1 MQYRAVMIDVFR
13 RETDIANALSRSIE
27 ERAFAI
33 HVQPQV
39 TIEDGGIVA
48 AEALTRFTD
57 PELRRYPVQEIFDVA
72 EERGL
77 GSRLSEVLLE
87 LAADTALELHSR
99 PETRVPVA
107 INLSPSTLKA
117 PRMLVKQLR
126 GWVDRGLDP
135 SMITLEITEDAISG
149 RGLDQIHDTM
159 DTIDGMGFALALDDF
174 GTGHASLAHVHSL
187 PISELKIAKQFV
199 DAVTS
204 SRTDQA
210 IVRSALVMC
219 DHLGIRCVVEGV
231 ETPLQAAALVSM
243 GAREAQGYRWARPM
257 PVGAFTALMAQGGV
271 APGRRR

>member
-1 MQYRAVMIDVFR
+1 MQEV
-13 RETDIANALSRSIE
+13 
-27 ERAFAI
+27 
-33 HVQPQV
+33 
-39 TIEDGGIVA
+39 
-48 AEALTRFTD
+48 
-57 PELRRYPVQEIFDVA
+57 FDVA

-77 GSRLSEVLLE
+77 GGRLSEVLLE
-87 LAADTALELHSR
+87 LAADTALELHEH
-99 PETRVPVA
+99 PETQVPVA

-117 PRMLVKQLR
+117 PRELLRQLR

-135 SMITLEITEDAISG
+135 AMVTLEITEDAISG
-149 RGLDQIHDTM
+149 RGLDRIHETM
-159 DTIDGMGFALALDDF
+159 DTIAGMGFSLALDDF

-187 PISELKIAKQFV
+187 PIGELKIAKQFV

-231 ETPLQAAALVSM
+231 ETPLQATALIGM

-257 PVGAFTALMAQGGV
+257 PVSAFTALMVTGGV
-271 APGRRR
+271 APARRR